1 MPDANRSLIVSFH
14 DLHPGS
20 RAACERFLEL
30 AEEAGVR
37 HQSLLV
43 VPRWH
48 GGPAFNQDADFVGW
62 LHDLTDAGHDICLH
76 GNTHAADEIRG
87 GPVARLM
94 ARFYTNSEG
103 EFYQLT
109 RDEALRK
116 LDDGLE
122 LFDRANLSVH
132 GFTAP
137 AWLLSPSGREAL
149 RRRGFHYN
157 TLFGRVELLQEDG
170 SIAAPTL
177 VFSCRSAWRRL
188 TSIYWTR
195 FWMRIHSRAPVLRLA
210 VHPCDLDHPS
220 ILKSVLCLLH
230 RALEDR
236 RPMTYRDLAPASAT
250 SLTPL
255 G

>member
-20 RAACERFLEL
+20 RSACEQFLNL
-30 AEEAGVR
+30 AADAGVR

-48 GGPAFNQDADFVGW
+48 RALPFDRDADFVHW
-62 LHDLTDAGHDICLH
+62 LHELADHGHDICLH
-76 GNTHAADEIRG
+76 GNTHVADEVRG
-87 GPVARLM
+87 GPVARMM

-109 RDEALRK
+109 RGEALSK

-122 LFDRANLSVH
+122 IFGRAGISIH

-137 AWLLSPSGREAL
+137 AWLLSPDAREVL
-149 RRRGFHYN
+149 RERGFHYS
-157 TLFGRVELLQEDG
+157 TLFGQVDLPQEKR

-188 TSIYWTR
+188 VSIYWTR
-195 FWMRIHSRAPVLRLA
+195 FWMRVHRGAPVLRLA
-210 VHPCDLDHPS
+210 VHPCDLEHPT
-220 ILKSVLCLLH
+220 ILKAVLQLLRRSV
-230 RALEDR
+230 EDR
-236 RPMTYRDLAPASAT
+236 RPITYRDLASASAT
-250 SLTPL
+250 SLTPPK
-255 G
+255 

>member
-1 MPDANRSLIVSFH
+1 MPDPSRSLIVSFH

-20 RAACERFLEL
+20 RSACERFLGL
-30 AEEAGVR
+30 AAEAGVR
-37 HQSLLV
+37 RQSLLV
-43 VPRWH
+43 VPRYH
-48 GGPAFNQDADFVGW
+48 EARPFSQDADFVRW
-62 LHDLTDAGHDICLH
+62 LHHLADAGHDICLH
-76 GNTHAADEIRG
+76 GNTHAANQIRG
-87 GPVARLM
+87 GPIARLM

-109 RDEALRK
+109 RDETIGK

-122 LFDRANLSVH
+122 LFDRAGFPVY

-137 AWLLSPSGREAL
+137 AWLLSPDSRAAL
-149 RRRGFHYN
+149 KERGFHYN
-157 TLFGRVELLQEDG
+157 TLFSRVELLQEER

-188 TSIYWTR
+188 TSIHWTR
-195 FWMRIHSRAPVLRLA
+195 FWMRVHRKAPVLRLA
-210 VHPCDLDHPS
+210 VHPCDLDYPP
-220 ILKSVLCLLH
+220 ILNSVLCLLH
-230 RALEDR
+230 RAVKDR
-236 RPMTYRDLAPASAT
+236 RPMTYRDLVSASAS